1 MSTNQKKIDPAKRL
15 REYDRKM
22 LRSTFVSLF
31 WGVISERR
39 RRSKFTLQSLADKLG
54 TDKSAVSRWFSG
66 ELPNWTVDKIADVA
80 GVLDLELR
88 IEATDKSGSV
98 FTASGAITQSATPS
112 PTSLTSSESSPR
124 PQITVRV
131 TDPEIRAAVGW

>member
-1 MSTNQKKIDPAKRL
+1 
-15 REYDRKM
+15 M

-39 RRSKFTLQSLADKLG
+39 RRTKFTLQSLADKLG

-80 GVLDLELR
+80 GALDLELR
-88 IEATDKSGSV
+88 IEATDKSGAV
-98 FTASGAITQSATPS
+98 FTASGPITQSAALPPT
-112 PTSLTSSESSPR
+112 TSLTSSDSSPR
-124 PQITVRV
+124 PRVTVRV
-131 TDPEIRAAVGW
+131 ADPEIRAAVGW